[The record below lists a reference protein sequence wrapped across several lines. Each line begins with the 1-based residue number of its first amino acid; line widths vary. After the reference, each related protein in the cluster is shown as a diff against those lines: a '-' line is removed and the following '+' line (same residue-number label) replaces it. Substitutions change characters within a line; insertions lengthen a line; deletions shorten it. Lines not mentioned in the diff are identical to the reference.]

1 MPERTSREMREGRT
15 GLDAALVN
23 AVSYGQQRVISDTAH
38 HRLCFDR
45 PDAVVRAIRDVV
57 DRARPRGLSSRLSAP
72 MSHEHP
78 RRTVLTVSRL
88 AATAGVTVRT
98 VRHYHHIGLL
108 PEPERDTSGYRR
120 YSAQAAVDLIRIRT
134 LADAG
139 VPLARIDALLH
150 ARPTGFAAAVTD
162 IDAELQRRIGQ
173 LAAARRRIAELAR
186 DERLFQPP
194 EVVAV
199 LNRTRGLGVS
209 EPRVRP
215 ERDAWILMQALDP
228 QVMPERIR
236 DKNAGLDDPETTRL
250 NLAGDQSVD
259 WDPRDPRLDRLID
272 DLDAWEIAH
281 ERDSKRAGYL
291 KLVSSRISDA
301 SPAWQRVLEALAHRA
316 GLRRPSGHDS

>member
-1 MPERTSREMREGRT
+1 
-15 GLDAALVN
+15 
-23 AVSYGQQRVISDTAH
+23 
-38 HRLCFDR
+38 
-45 PDAVVRAIRDVV
+45 
-57 DRARPRGLSSRLSAP
+57 

-108 PEPERDTSGYRR
+108 PEPERDASGYRR
-120 YSAQAAVDLIRIRT
+120 YSAQAAVDLIRIRA
-134 LADAG
+134 LADRG
-139 VPLARIDALLH
+139 VPMARIDAPLH

-173 LAAARRRIAELAR
+173 LAAYRRGIAELTG
-186 DERLFQPP
+186 DERLFLPP

-199 LNRTRGLGVS
+199 LNRMRGLGVS
-209 EPRVRP
+209 ELRVRP

-259 WDPRDPRLDRLID
+259 WDPCDPRLDRLID

-291 KLVSSRISDA
+291 KLVPSRISDA

-316 GLRRPSGHDS
+316 GLRRPAGHDS